1 MSAEKRFVSNEEYM
15 ERWEASAPKAVDSN
29 PNPEQI
35 KKFQGTRNN
44 EDAPWENY
52 MVDAPMTPEME
63 AAVAAYAEN
72 VHDDSSNQTKE
83 ELCRWKEGNEE
94 VAKEYQWCTPEEYA
108 DIQMRFGLIMSHDQL
123 ITKLRDGCKLKVFY
137 RQHPHADKLVLLYSD
152 KDGNKKPEMACWVQR
167 GWMPEYTI
175 MGFDDHG
182 VPLAEKYRGW
192 RTVLLQLILKEILTI
207 EVAHKVF
214 GEANL
219 PCAERYNQILHGWRN
234 RERKA

>member
-1 MSAEKRFVSNEEYM
+1 MSKHISNEEYLQ
-15 ERWEASAPKAVDSN
+15 RWEAAAPKAINSN
-29 PNPEQI
+29 PDPTKIAQM
-35 KKFQGTRNN
+35 QGTRSADDN
-44 EDAPWENY
+44 PWDTY
-52 MVDAPMTPEME
+52 MSEQTLTPEME
-63 AAVAAYAEN
+63 KAVAAYAEN

-83 ELCRWKEGNEE
+83 ELARWQEGNQE

-108 DIQMRFGLIMSHDQL
+108 DIQMRFGRIMSHDQL
-123 ITKLRDGCKLKVFY
+123 ITRLRDECKLKVYY
-137 RQHPHADKLVLLYSD
+137 RQHPHTDKLTLVYSD
-152 KDGNKKPEMACWVQR
+152 SFGIKKPEVACWVQR

-192 RTVLLQLILKEILTI
+192 RTVLLQLILKGIVTV

-219 PCAERYNQILHGWRN
+219 PCSDRYNSILHSWKN
-234 RERKA
+234 RDVEKV

>member
-1 MSAEKRFVSNEEYM
+1 MQNEKKFVSNEEYM
-15 ERWEASAPKAVDSN
+15 ERWEASAPKAVDSR

-35 KKFQGTRNN
+35 KKMQGTRNRD
-44 EDAPWENY
+44 ESPDKSY
-52 MVDAPMTPEME
+52 MVEDQLTPEME
-63 AAVAAYAEN
+63 AAIAEYASN

-108 DIQMRFGLIMSHDQL
+108 DIQMRFGRIMSHDQL
-123 ITKLRDGCKLKVFY
+123 ITKLRDECKLKVSY
-137 RQHPHADKLVLLYSD
+137 RMHPHADKLVLLHS
-152 KDGNKKPEMACWVQR
+152 KDGMTKPEMACWVQR

-182 VPLAEKYRGW
+182 VPMAEKYRGW
-192 RTVLLQLILKEILTI
+192 RTVLLQLILKELLT
-207 EVAHKVF
+207 EKVAHKVF

-219 PCAERYNQILHGWRN
+219 PCAEKYNMILHSIRN
-234 RERKA
+234 RERKT

>member
-1 MSAEKRFVSNEEYM
+1 M
-15 ERWEASAPKAVDSN
+15 ERWEAAAPKAVNTN
-29 PNPEQI
+29 PNPERI
-35 KKFQGTRNN
+35 KQMQGTRNKD
-44 EDAPWENY
+44 DAPWETY
-52 MVDAPMTPEME
+52 MSEQTLTPEME

-83 ELCRWKEGNEE
+83 ELARWPEGNQE

-108 DIQMRFGLIMSHDQL
+108 DIQMRFGRIMSHDQL
-123 ITKLRDGCKLKVFY
+123 ITKLRDECKLKVFY
-137 RQHPHADKLVLLYSD
+137 RQHPHADKLTLLYSD
-152 KDGNKKPEMACWVQR
+152 SMGCRKPEVACWVQR
-167 GWMPEYTI
+167 GWMPEYTV

-192 RTVLLQLILKEILTI
+192 RTVLLQMILKGIVTV

-219 PCAERYNQILHGWRN
+219 PCAERYNSILHAWKN
-234 RERKA
+234 RDVEKI